1 MSMRKYLL
9 FHFVYKVIEK
19 SVLFHYLDMI
29 YLINFIFSRILG
41 YDRCNILILHYTL
54 MLITLKAPSK
64 IAAYDTIILFN

>member
-9 FHFVYKVIEK
+9 FHFVYKVIEM

-29 YLINFIFSRILG
+29 YLINFIFCRILG

-64 IAAYDTIILFN
+64 IAADDTIILFN